1 MERNPEGE
9 VTEKFSDKDID
20 EMYSF
25 TSFRGNESFYE

>member
-9 VTEKFSDKDID
+9 VAEKFTQKDID

-25 TSFRGNESFYE
+25 TSLRGNESFYE